1 LSPIRVAV
9 AEDSLLVREGVVRIL
24 DEAEGIE
31 CVGAVGD
38 ADALLALVGRV
49 RPDAVVTDIRM
60 PPTHTDEGIRLAR
73 DLATSHPD
81 VAVVVLS
88 QHAEPLYALS
98 LFEHGSGCRAY
109 LLKQRLS
116 EPGELVRA
124 IEAVTAGGALV
135 DPGVIHDLISAHVQ
149 NGRPTLAALTPR
161 GREILALIAEGASN
175 GAIAERLVITKR
187 AVERHINA
195 IFQKLELE
203 DSADVSRRVKAA
215 LVYLAATDD

>member
-1 LSPIRVAV
+1 LNPIRVAI
-9 AEDSLLVREGVVRIL
+9 AEDSMLVREGIVRIL

-31 CVGAVGD
+31 CVGAAGD
-38 ADALLALVGRV
+38 ADELLALVDGV

-60 PPTHTDEGIRLAR
+60 PPTHSDEGIRLAR

-81 VAVVVLS
+81 IAVVVLS
-88 QHAEPLYALS
+88 QHAEPSYALA
-98 LFEHGSGCRAY
+98 LFEQGAGRRGY
-109 LLKQRLS
+109 ILKQRLG

-124 IEAVTAGGALV
+124 LETVTAGGALV
-135 DPGVIHDLISAHVQ
+135 DQGVIHNLLAAHVQ
-149 NGRPTLAALTPR
+149 QERPTLAALTPR

-175 GAIAERLVITKR
+175 SAIAERLVITKR